1 MKNWDNTSYLNMF
14 QLNNCSVFEKYQTG
28 YILDKKISR
37 LWTKISHAKP
47 KFWSK
52 PILKLNISEH
62 YLQSLFGYSLSNPFP
77 SRTLFIFHFFK

>member
-28 YILDKKISR
+28 YILDNFFSR
-37 LWTKISHAKP
+37 LWTKISQAKP

-52 PILKLNISEH
+52 PIPKLNISEH
-62 YLQSLFGYSLSNPFP
+62 
-77 SRTLFIFHFFK
+77 